1 MKKMLY
7 SCLFIIMNL
16 NSLYSCEE
24 DDNWDTYYIEECEP
38 VEWEGHLWI
47 PLCLEHSSKC
57 PCLSKYEIKD

>member
-1 MKKMLY
+1 
-7 SCLFIIMNL
+7 MNL